1 MLTFHV
7 TERESF
13 PPQAVRRSIDIDD
26 GLLTQRDPDDPRCL
40 RVSCMYTADN
50 FIDGLQGG
58 LTKRIDVRAR
68 DITEVDGTSDAVRD
82 IRRATEP
89 LV

>member
-1 MLTFHV
+1 
-7 TERESF
+7 
-13 PPQAVRRSIDIDD
+13 
-26 GLLTQRDPDDPRCL
+26 
-40 RVSCMYTADN
+40 MYTADN
-50 FIDGLQGG
+50 FVDGLKGG

-68 DITEVDGTSDAVRD
+68 DVAEVDGTTDAVRD

>member
-1 MLTFHV
+1 
-7 TERESF
+7 
-13 PPQAVRRSIDIDD
+13 
-26 GLLTQRDPDDPRCL
+26 
-40 RVSCMYTADN
+40 MYTADN

>member
-1 MLTFHV
+1 M
-7 TERESF
+7 
-13 PPQAVRRSIDIDD
+13 
-26 GLLTQRDPDDPRCL
+26 DP
-40 RVSCMYTADN
+40 ADN
-50 FIDGLQGG
+50 FVDGLKGG

-68 DITEVDGTSDAVRD
+68 DVAEVDGTTDAVRD